1 MVNFLHFFEEIFGYV
16 IFLLYLRGG
25 KRNKSY
31 DKGRNHQQ
39 HQECGYNHGEKQH
52 GLLGELVQSLLRDQ
66 NDIPDGGNREYERER
81 AEQPGEIG

>member
-1 MVNFLHFFEEIFGYV
+1 MKKNLVVSFFCCTFVSET
-16 IFLLYLRGG
+16 
-25 KRNKSY
+25 RNELKY

-52 GLLGELVQSLLRDQ
+52 GLLGELVQSLLRNQ
-66 NDIPDGGNREYERER
+66 NDVPDGGNREYERER